1 MKNRIFFTY
10 LNVSFL
16 DKKWRYETV
25 YHLGCYLDRCYLQ
38 FSFVAAAA
46 VSEMSLSSSSAE
58 KNEASKAHDMMT
70 SILPK
75 RHHQKSRKNLP
86 SKIEKKSK
94 STQHAKVILY
104 LTPLNTL
111 SSCSLKVH

>member
-1 MKNRIFFTY
+1 MFLFWTKNGGMKQCII
-10 LNVSFL
+10 
-16 DKKWRYETV
+16 
-25 YHLGCYLDRCYLQ
+25 LGCYLDRCYLQ
-38 FSFVAAAA
+38 FSFVAAA

-75 RHHQKSRKNLP
+75 RHPHQKSRKNLP

>member
-1 MKNRIFFTY
+1 MKNRFFV
-10 LNVSFL
+10 NVSFRT
-16 DKKWRYETV
+16 KNGGMKQCII
-25 YHLGCYLDRCYLQ
+25 LGCYLDRCYLQ
-38 FSFVAAAA
+38 FSFVAAA

-94 STQHAKVILY
+94 STTQHAKVILY

-111 SSCSLKVH
+111 S

>member
-1 MKNRIFFTY
+1 MKNRFFV
-10 LNVSFL
+10 NVSFRI
-16 DKKWRYETV
+16 KNGGMKQCII
-25 YHLGCYLDRCYLQ
+25 LGCYLDRCYLQ
-38 FSFVAAAA
+38 FSFVAAA